1 MVKSSTLL
9 DMKDP
14 TSSFNQ
20 GTKDNRPAKVAS
32 HPEKAGMAYRSPW
45 FPHVSVTKTHDELD
59 ELNELMSLM
68 NLMKSWI
75 YIYMYM

>member
-45 FPHVSVTKTHDELD
+45 FPHGSPMFPLLKH
-59 ELNELMSLM
+59 MM
-68 NLMKSWI
+68 NLMKLMNSRA
-75 YIYMYM
+75 